1 MIEKIIKSVKN
12 NLLNIPGWKTNR
24 KIVVIESDDWGTI
37 RTPSKAILESIQSQF
52 KIEFNPYVIYDSLET
67 EDDLNALFETL
78 KSIKS
83 NSGQHPIFTANSIMA
98 NPDFE
103 KIRKSNFSEYHYEL
117 VTDTFKRQPNTQNCL
132 SLWKNGM
139 SENIFKPQFHGREHL
154 NVALWMGLLQT
165 DKLTKAM
172 FDFHFWGIVADGLKD
187 FVHRNSMAGC
197 NYSSE
202 TELAFIANSLA
213 TGLAHFKSIIGYNSK
228 SFIANNHIWD
238 NNIENVVH
246 ENGVLYIQGQTF
258 QLYPQYKRMLTKKTG
273 KRNRLGGFNANKQIH
288 LTRNCAFET
297 CQDRNFNDSITGCL
311 KEVDVSFR
319 WNRPA
324 TISTH
329 RVNYMGTISEKNR
342 KDGLEKLTLL
352 LKSIIKKYPDV
363 EFMSTDQLG
372 DLILSEKNN
381 LIPQ

>member
-1 MIEKIIKSVKN
+1 MIKKLITSVKN

-24 KIVVIESDDWGTI
+24 KIIVIESDDWGTI

-52 KIEFNPYVIYDSLET
+52 KIEYNPYVIYDSLET

-78 KSIKS
+78 KSIKN

-117 VTDTFKRQPNTQNCL
+117 VTDTFKRQPNTQNCV

-154 NVALWMGLLQT
+154 NVALWMKLLQT

-172 FDFHFWGIVADGLKD
+172 FDFGFWGVLANGPTD
-187 FVHRNSMAGC
+187 FLHKNSMAGC

-202 TELAFIANSLA
+202 TELTFVENSLT
-213 TGLAHFKSIIGYNSK
+213 TGLAHFKSILGYNSK
-228 SFIANNHIWD
+228 SFIANNYIWD
-238 NNIENVVH
+238 SKIENILH
-246 ENGVLYIQGQTF
+246 DNGVLYIQGQAF
-258 QLYPQYKRMLTKKTG
+258 QLFPQNNRMLTGKTG
-273 KRNRLGGFNANKQIH
+273 KRNYIGDFNANKQIY

-297 CQDRNFNDSITGCL
+297 CQDRNFNDSITSCL
-311 KEVDVSFR
+311 SELDTAFL
-319 WNRPA
+319 WNKPVI
-324 TISTH
+324 ISTH

-352 LKSIIKKYPDV
+352 LKSILKKYPDV
-363 EFMSTDQLG
+363 EFMTSDQLG
-372 DLILSEKNN
+372 DLILSEK
-381 LIPQ
+381 II

>member
-1 MIEKIIKSVKN
+1 MIKKLITSVKN

-24 KIVVIESDDWGTI
+24 KIIVIESDDWGTI
-37 RTPSKAILESIQSQF
+37 RTPSRAILETIQSQF
-52 KIEFNPYVIYDSLET
+52 KIEYNTYAIYDSLET

-78 KSIKS
+78 KSIKN

-154 NVALWMGLLQT
+154 NVALWMKLLQT
-165 DKLTKAM
+165 DKLTKTM
-172 FDFHFWGIVADGLKD
+172 FDFGFWGILGNGIND
-187 FVHRNSMAGC
+187 FVERNSMAGC

-202 TELAFIANSLA
+202 TELAFISNSIA
-213 TGLAHFKSIIGYNSK
+213 KGLAHFKTIIGYNSK

-246 ENGVLYIQGQTF
+246 ENGVLYIQGQAF
-258 QLYPQYKRMLTKKTG
+258 QLYPQNKRMLTKETG
-273 KRNRLGGFNANKQIH
+273 KRNHLGDFNANKQIY

-311 KEVDVSFR
+311 NEVDISFR